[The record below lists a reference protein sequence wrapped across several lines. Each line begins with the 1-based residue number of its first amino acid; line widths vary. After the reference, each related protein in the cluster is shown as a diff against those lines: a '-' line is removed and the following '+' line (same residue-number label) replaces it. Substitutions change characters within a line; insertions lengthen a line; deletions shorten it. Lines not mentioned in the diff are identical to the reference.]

1 MQYAKV
7 TGTTVNQFPYT
18 LRDLKADN
26 PNVSFPNTITLD
38 DVAQYG
44 VVVVTQLS
52 DPVFDLTTQRL
63 EQGVPVFN
71 DPNWEVT
78 QIITALTAQEQTD
91 YATVTAR
98 NEDVDLL
105 KADAEVLALLKARPA
120 QINNYIENNVTNLAE
135 AKTVL
140 KILARAVSVLA
151 HTVIN

>member
-91 YATVTAR
+91 YATITAR